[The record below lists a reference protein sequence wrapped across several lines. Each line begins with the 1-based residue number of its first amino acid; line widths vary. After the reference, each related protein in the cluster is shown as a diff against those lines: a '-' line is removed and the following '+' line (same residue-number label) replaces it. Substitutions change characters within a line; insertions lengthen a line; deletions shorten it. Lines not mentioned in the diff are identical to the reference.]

1 MGGIIQLKYLLDT
14 HIWLW
19 SDPGIF
25 NNKPLGVS
33 LCLRAFVAILNDRQ
47 VLPSFL

>member
-19 SDPGIF
+19 S
-25 NNKPLGVS
+25 VS
-33 LCLRAFVAILNDRQ
+33 QPEKLSRKVVCGPENFWHQDTKD
-47 VLPSFL
+47 F